1 MQLDLDNIIFG
12 CIFSFTLG
20 NEWKIL
26 KIHTHS
32 GIAEISVETF
42 VVTSQANHVARKK
55 NPMHFKEIRKHP
67 LLVGI

>member
-1 MQLDLDNIIFG
+1 MEN
-12 CIFSFTLG
+12 
-20 NEWKIL
+20 L
-26 KIHTHS
+26 KNTHTHS

-55 NPMHFKEIRKHP
+55 KNPMHFKEIRKHP

>member
-1 MQLDLDNIIFG
+1 MEN
-12 CIFSFTLG
+12 
-20 NEWKIL
+20 L
-26 KIHTHS
+26 KNTHTHS

-67 LLVGI
+67 LSEGISERPIF